1 MALLQDFS
9 SQTGS
14 FDAAIL
20 AATISILLGG
30 ILFGVGLGFGL
41 RRMRL
46 FGAEEIGQGII
57 SAAMAGA
64 IFSFA
69 LLADATVSSM
79 VPHGAVPSCPGIASP
94 TGSPFS
100 YYSCNLQ
107 SLSDSLRSLCSSLS
121 RSADITGFASSLS
134 INAGVISAQPFFA
147 LQSASKQLSDASAQS
162 GFLSALSFLELS
174 LAGAIQSSALQI
186 FLPAGLLLRTFFAT
200 RRLGSA
206 AMALSISAY
215 LIFPLLFLYTFTVSS
230 AGAAI
235 SDAAGSASSF
245 NSQFASLPLLDLDA
259 TGTTR
264 QQINSMSQND
274 FGGAVQPIFP
284 LALRANALALE
295 DLLVYPLISLL
306 VSAVA
311 ALEFYSL
318 ISAPIFI
325 PYFESI

>member
-1 MALLQDFS
+1 MPLLQDFS
-9 SQTGS
+9 SGTGS
-14 FDAAIL
+14 FDTAIL

-69 LLADATVSSM
+69 VLADATVASI
-79 VPHGAVPSCPGIASP
+79 VPQGSVPSCNGISEP
-94 TGSPFS
+94 TGSPFA
-100 YYSCNLQ
+100 YYACNLQ
-107 SLSDSLRSLCSSLS
+107 ALSDSLRILGSSLY
-121 RSADITGFASSLS
+121 RSADIAGFASSLS
-134 INAGVISAQPFFA
+134 VNAGVISAQPFFA
-147 LQSASKQLSDASAQS
+147 LQSASKQLSDAAAQADS
-162 GFLSALSFLELS
+162 LSALSFLELS
-174 LAGAIQSSALQI
+174 LAGVIRSSALQV

-206 AMALSISAY
+206 AMALAVSAY
-215 LIFPLLFLYTFTVSS
+215 LIFPLLFLYTFTVS
-230 AGAAI
+230 GARAASSDAI
-235 SDAAGSASSF
+235 SVASGF

-259 TGTTR
+259 TGAAR
-264 QQINSMSQND
+264 QQINGMSQND
-274 FGGAVQPIFP
+274 FGGAVQPVFP
-284 LALRANALALE
+284 LALRANALAQA
-295 DLLVYPLISLL
+295 DLLVYPLLSLI

-311 ALEFYSL
+311 ALEFYRL
-318 ISAPIFI
+318 ISAPVFL